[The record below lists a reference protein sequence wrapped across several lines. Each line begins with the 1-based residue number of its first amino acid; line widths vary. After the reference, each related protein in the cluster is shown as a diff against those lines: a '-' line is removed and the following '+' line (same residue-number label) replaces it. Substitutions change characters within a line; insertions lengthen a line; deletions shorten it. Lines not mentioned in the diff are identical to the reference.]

1 MWRARHVTTTHREL
15 RARGRG
21 PTLSPCSCLRGL
33 FTAADLAALTET
45 LRRWVVRWFR
55 LRGPLAARR
64 PLGGTRAGVVWGEAW
79 TAPTDVPLIGLSFQ
93 CSSIS
98 VTETH
103 DTCTFKFRFSTL
115 IVEIKMT
122 IFDRLCDAVCY
133 EHLLHKEEQHGN
145 YDPTSAR
152 VFACRS
158 ETRE

>member
-1 MWRARHVTTTHREL
+1 MTRLLIQAFTEEGLLYPRLARSR
-15 RARGRG
+15 
-21 PTLSPCSCLRGL
+21 P
-33 FTAADLAALTET
+33 ADH
-45 LRRWVVRWFR
+45 
-55 LRGPLAARR
+55 
-64 PLGGTRAGVVWGEAW
+64 WGELVQEW
-79 TAPTDVPLIGLSFQ
+79 FGTAPTDVPLIGLSFQ

-122 IFDRLCDAVCY
+122 IFDRLRDAVCY

-158 ETRE
+158 ETWE